1 MRCAPG
7 MGCCE
12 SSFCKNSS
20 AGGQLEQPSDV
31 KSSTR
36 IGWLLALLGEFSSC
50 VSGAAREGTARKQKN
65 SADTK
70 ASPRR
75 LDPEGSINELKLAR
89 TRNSSQYITPF
100 FSDRF
105 MAKTS
110 PLQIA

>member
-70 ASPRR
+70 ASPRP
-75 LDPEGSINELKLAR
+75 LEPEANINENKPTR
-89 TRNSSQYITPF
+89 TRKPSQYITPLLP
-100 FSDRF
+100 DKKKK
-105 MAKTS
+105 KTS
-110 PLQIA
+110 PLQI